1 MNRHDT
7 VAAWLA
13 CKAAP
18 HIADAPSAEKE
29 PGKGAT
35 FYLELPK

>member
-13 CKAAP
+13 YNTGP
-18 HIADAPSAEKE
+18 RISGAPSAETE

-35 FYLELPK
+35 FYLEPPK

>member
-18 HIADAPSAEKE
+18 PSAEKE